1 MRITIVVFCLTI
13 LMSCDNKKKDYAPL
27 EKTINQS
34 EVTINEVL
42 QTGAYTYLLVQEGQ
56 QEYWMAVQKYDAK
69 VGEKIYFV
77 EAMEMSNFESKE
89 LNRVFDKIFF
99 VDQISKTP
107 IDAETLKAELID
119 KKQKKMEHLLDSIKI
134 KPVAGGQS
142 IGELYSNAE
151 KFKEKTVTI
160 RGQVVKV
167 NMDIMDRNWVHLV
180 DGTKG
185 DDRSDLTFTTKE
197 LVKVGDTVV
206 FKGILALDREFG
218 AGYVYPLIV
227 EEAVLIQ

>member
-1 MRITIVVFCLTI
+1 MRITIALFCLTI

-89 LNRVFDKIFF
+89 LNRDFDKILF
-99 VDQISKTP
+99 VD
-107 IDAETLKAELID
+107 KANKLA
-119 KKQKKMEHLLDSIKI
+119 
-134 KPVAGGQS
+134 V
-142 IGELYSNAE
+142 YS
-151 KFKEKTVTI
+151 T
-160 RGQVVKV
+160 
-167 NMDIMDRNWVHLV
+167 
-180 DGTKG
+180 
-185 DDRSDLTFTTKE
+185 
-197 LVKVGDTVV
+197 
-206 FKGILALDREFG
+206 
-218 AGYVYPLIV
+218 
-227 EEAVLIQ
+227 